1 VNSEIFADLN
11 QAASDYDR
19 SEVLS
24 SALLRA
30 TDELSRNALINDLK
44 ADQRLNVDARTELA
58 YYTQQTVNA
67 APVAALGIFVAVIMA
82 VGSSFAGMNTM
93 FAAVARRSK
102 EIGTLRILG
111 FSKGSILMAFFLESL
126 GLAMLGGLIGV
137 VLVLPLSNVTT
148 AIGSFTS
155 FSEINFNFRVTPELV
170 LLGLAFSLGMGALGG
185 LIPAYLASRK
195 EILNAL
201 RDV

>member
-1 VNSEIFADLN
+1 M
-11 QAASDYDR
+11 R
-19 SEVLS
+19 SAKLGS
-24 SALLRA
+24 CARHRI
-30 TDELSRNALINDLK
+30 ELARNALINELK
-44 ADQRLNVDARTELA
+44 SDQKLNVDARTELA
-58 YYTQQTVNA
+58 YYTAQTVSA
-67 APVAALGIFVAVIMA
+67 APIAALGIFVAVIMA

-111 FSKGSILMAFFLESL
+111 FSKGSILLAFFLESL
-126 GLAMLGGLIGV
+126 GLAAIGGLIGI

-148 AIGSFTS
+148 AIGSFVS
-155 FSEINFNFRVTPELV
+155 FSEISFNFRVTPSLM
-170 LLGLAFSLGMGALGG
+170 LAGMLFALTMGALGG

>member
-1 VNSEIFADLN
+1 
-11 QAASDYDR
+11 
-19 SEVLS
+19 
-24 SALLRA
+24 
-30 TDELSRNALINDLK
+30 
-44 ADQRLNVDARTELA
+44 
-58 YYTQQTVNA
+58 
-67 APVAALGIFVAVIMA
+67 MA

-170 LLGLAFSLGMGALGG
+170 VLGLAFSLGMGALGG